1 MTATDPLRARASLQ
15 EISARQ
21 EQATTAGLRTPRWY
35 VAAVALLVLALNV
48 AVEALGRPGL
58 VLVAYLAVL
67 AALAAVA
74 GRYRQVRVHT
84 SWYTPR
90 VRVVAVVT
98 GAAMTAG
105 LGGLMGATGWL
116 LPAGVA
122 TGMGQALLVLVLV
135 PPMERAW
142 VAAMREVRR

>member
-1 MTATDPLRARASLQ
+1 MVTDPLRARASLQ

-21 EQATTAGLRTPRWY
+21 EQAATAGLRTPRWY
-35 VAAVALLVLALNV
+35 VAAAALLVLAFNV
-48 AVEALGRPGL
+48 AVEAWGRPGL
-58 VLVAYLAVL
+58 ALAAYLVVF

-74 GRYRQVRVHT
+74 GRYRRVQVHP

-105 LGGLMGATGWL
+105 LAGLMVAAEWL
-116 LPAGVA
+116 LPGGVA
-122 TGMGQALLVLVLV
+122 TGLVQALLMLLLL
-135 PPMERAW
+135 PRIERVW
-142 VAAMREVRR
+142 VWAMREARR